1 MRPRSPNSPLTHT
14 FCAPKMD
21 LFHKLMELVDKNT
34 ENIPEGDYL
43 QMCDTIKKLR
53 ERVRP
58 PSFLLDQNQ
67 PLWVSEETGVN
78 ENLPVYDRD
87 FYSLPYEATL
97 PTSTTD
103 FANLANLV
111 DNTDTGEWEGV
122 RMRGNTDEMTETD
135 LALVAMAVAHETFI
149 AEANYV
155 VQNGHS

>member
-1 MRPRSPNSPLTHT
+1 MRPRSPDSPLTHT

-97 PTSTTD
+97 PTSMT
-103 FANLANLV
+103 NLA
-111 DNTDTGEWEGV
+111 EWEGV

-135 LALVAMAVAHETFI
+135 LALVARAVAHETFI

-155 VQNGHS
+155 VQNGQS

>member
-97 PTSTTD
+97 PASTT
-103 FANLANLV
+103 NLA
-111 DNTDTGEWEGV
+111 EWEGV

-135 LALVAMAVAHETFI
+135 LALVARAVAHETFI
-149 AEANYV
+149 AEANFV

>member
-14 FCAPKMD
+14 FCAPNMD

-97 PTSTTD
+97 PTSTT
-103 FANLANLV
+103 NLA
-111 DNTDTGEWEGV
+111 EWEGV

-135 LALVAMAVAHETFI
+135 LALVARAVAHETFI

>member
-1 MRPRSPNSPLTHT
+1 MRPRSPDSPLTHT

-34 ENIPEGDYL
+34 ENISEGDYL

-97 PTSTTD
+97 PTSTT
-103 FANLANLV
+103 NLA
-111 DNTDTGEWEGV
+111 EWEGV
-122 RMRGNTDEMTETD
+122 RMRDNTDEMTETD
-135 LALVAMAVAHETFI
+135 LALVARAVAHETFI